1 MTDKFQLV
9 GSLLRPKDLLTYKQA
24 IEKREDITYPFYE
37 DFEGY
42 QQTEANAIKQVIQD
56 QLNHGITVITDGEYG
71 RSMWHLDFI
80 WGFQGIER
88 FIEKQGYFFEDHDG
102 GHFETRKDIGIRITQ
117 PLSAKNH
124 HYLEIYKQTKH

>member
-42 QQTEANAIKQVIQD
+42 QQTEANAI
-56 QLNHGITVITDGEYG
+56 
-71 RSMWHLDFI
+71 
-80 WGFQGIER
+80 
-88 FIEKQGYFFEDHDG
+88 
-102 GHFETRKDIGIRITQ
+102 
-117 PLSAKNH
+117 
-124 HYLEIYKQTKH
+124 

>member
-71 RSMWHLDFI
+71 
-80 WGFQGIER
+80 
-88 FIEKQGYFFEDHDG
+88 
-102 GHFETRKDIGIRITQ
+102 
-117 PLSAKNH
+117 PLYVAS
-124 HYLEIYKQTKH
+124 